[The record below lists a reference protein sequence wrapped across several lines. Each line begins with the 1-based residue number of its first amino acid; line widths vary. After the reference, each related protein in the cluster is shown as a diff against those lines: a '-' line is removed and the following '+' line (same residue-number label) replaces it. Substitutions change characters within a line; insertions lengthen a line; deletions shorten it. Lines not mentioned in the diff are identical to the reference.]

1 MTSPT
6 HRIRGWLK
14 AALREPLTHFLIA
27 GLALFLFFG
36 WRGNDV
42 DPASRTITIDE
53 AKVGLLA
60 AQWQQTWQRPPT
72 PREIDALIRDYIKE
86 EIYTRE
92 AVRLGLDRDDI
103 VIRRRLRNKMEFL
116 ARAAVENANPTDATL
131 QKWLDSHRNDYA
143 TGAQVSFDQIY
154 LGEADPAVIAAR
166 AKSAMTRLKAGTG
179 WQSLGDRISLP
190 KSMDKADSAAIAR
203 EFGDD
208 FAKTLSA
215 MPTGSWTGPVGS
227 GFGAHLVRIRNR
239 VEGKVAPLSAVHQQV
254 ENDWRSATE
263 KQREDRA
270 YQALLD
276 GYTIRIAKP

>member
-1 MTSPT
+1 M
-6 HRIRGWLK
+6 K

-36 WRGNDV
+36 WRGNAV

-53 AKVGLLA
+53 AQVSLLA
-60 AQWQQTWQRPPT
+60 AQWDQTWHRPPT
-72 PREIDALIRDYIKE
+72 TQEIDGLIRDYIKE

-116 ARAAVENANPTDATL
+116 ARAAIENSNPTDATL
-131 QKWLDSHRNDYA
+131 QKWLDDHQKNYA
-143 TGAQVSFDQIY
+143 IGAQLSFDQIY
-154 LGEADPAVIAAR
+154 LGEADPALIASR
-166 AKSAMTRLKAGTG
+166 AGSIRRELQTG
-179 WQSLGDRISLP
+179 ADWQKLGERISLP
-190 KSMDKADSAAIAR
+190 KSMHKADFEAVAKI
-203 EFGDD
+203 FGDD
-208 FAKTLSA
+208 FAKALSA
-215 MPTGSWTGPVGS
+215 LPTGDWSGPIDS
-227 GFGAHLVRIRNR
+227 GFGTHLVRIRDHITGR
-239 VEGKVAPLSAVHQQV
+239 PAMLSDVQQQV

-270 YQALLD
+270 YQALLN

>member
-1 MTSPT
+1 M
-6 HRIRGWLK
+6 K
-14 AALREPLTHFLIA
+14 AVLREPLTHFLIA

-36 WRGNDV
+36 WRGNAV

-53 AKVGLLA
+53 SKVSLLA
-60 AQWQQTWQRPPT
+60 AQWDQTWHRPPT
-72 PREIDALIRDYIKE
+72 PQEIDSLIRDYIKE

-116 ARAAVENANPTDATL
+116 ARAAVENANPTDTTL
-131 QKWLDSHRNDYA
+131 QKWLDGHRKDYA
-143 TGAQVSFDQIY
+143 IGAQLSFDQIY
-154 LGEADPAVIAAR
+154 LGEADPALISSR
-166 AKSAMTRLKAGTG
+166 AKSIRRALQTGTD
-179 WQSLGDRISLP
+179 WRKLGEQISLP
-190 KSMDKADSAAIAR
+190 KSMEKDDSTAIAKV
-203 EFGDD
+203 FGDG
-208 FAKTLSA
+208 FAKTLST
-215 MPTGSWTGPVGS
+215 MSVGDWSGPVDS
-227 GFGAHLVRIRNR
+227 GFGAHLVRIRDR
-239 VEGKVAPLSAVHQQV
+239 IAGRPAQLSDVQQQL